1 VPTLIAD
8 IGRLPRVVR
17 GVAFEVVDEGRTMTW
32 TKFLILA
39 ALVGTNGSLS
49 PAMAADDV
57 TQVATTD
64 SNSNGNDKGNQSQ
77 NGNGKGQGNG
87 GPATP
92 TQVVGPERR

>member
-1 VPTLIAD
+1 
-8 IGRLPRVVR
+8 
-17 GVAFEVVDEGRTMTW
+17 MTW

-57 TQVATTD
+57 TQIASD
-64 SNSNGNDKGNQSQ
+64 STGNDKGNQSG

-92 TQVVGPERR
+92 SQVVGPQVR